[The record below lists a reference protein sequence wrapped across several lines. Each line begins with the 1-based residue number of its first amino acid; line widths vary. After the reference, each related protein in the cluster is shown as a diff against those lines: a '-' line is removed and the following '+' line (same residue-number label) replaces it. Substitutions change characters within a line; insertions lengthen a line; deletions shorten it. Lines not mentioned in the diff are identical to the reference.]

1 MRTSNG
7 YLATWIGSLAGV
19 LMLGALL
26 GGVVYALTRD
36 CDPRGFDCLG
46 SAIVVLF
53 AGVGGALIGAVL
65 GAHGALRLR
74 RHRAAGLTAWVLA
87 VLLTATVGTVSVIA
101 NASGD
106 GGFLAMPAMGVM
118 LVLPLAARRIALG
131 IARARGHR
139 RVPPPSPDDF
149 GYAD

>member
-26 GGVVYALTRD
+26 GGVVYALARD
-36 CDPRGFDCLG
+36 CDPNGFDCLG

-65 GAHGALRLR
+65 GAHGALRFR
-74 RHRAAGLTAWVLA
+74 RYRAAGLTAWILA
-87 VLLTATVGTVSVIA
+87 ALLAASVAAVSVAA
-101 NASGD
+101 NASDD
-106 GGFLAMPAMGVM
+106 GGFVAMPALGVM
-118 LVLPLAARRIALG
+118 LVLPLIARRVALAIAG
-131 IARARGHR
+131 R
-139 RVPPPSPDDF
+139 RRSDTAVET
-149 GYAD
+149 